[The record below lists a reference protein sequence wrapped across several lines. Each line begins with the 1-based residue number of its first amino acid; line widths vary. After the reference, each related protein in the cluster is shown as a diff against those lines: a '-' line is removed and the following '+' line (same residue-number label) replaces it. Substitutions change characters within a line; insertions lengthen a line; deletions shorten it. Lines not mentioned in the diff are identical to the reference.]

1 MRLPQHLPRAHALL
15 LLASLALATSS
26 SSFAE
31 ADAVRGESLY
41 DARCEGC
48 HSLDANRIGPMHR
61 GVYGRTAGTVPG
73 YSYSDALRRSR
84 ITWDNKSLDRW
95 LTNPEGLVPGQKMG
109 YRVDDPKDRQ
119 DIIAFLRTAR
129 P

>member
-1 MRLPQHLPRAHALL
+1 MRLPYRLPGTHAFLL
-15 LLASLALATSS
+15 VASLAFATSS

-41 DARCEGC
+41 EARCEGC
-48 HSLDANRIGPMHR
+48 HSLDANRVGPMHR

-73 YSYSDALRRSR
+73 YGYSDALRRSR
-84 ITWDNKSLDRW
+84 IAWDGKSLDRW

-119 DIIAFLRTAR
+119 DIIAFLRSVR